1 MNLELIKDTPVELDH
16 LIEWLLSVWEEKPG
30 KLVNLS
36 EAEILWLIWE
46 A

>member
-1 MNLELIKDTPVELDH
+1 MSLEIAKEAPVELDH
-16 LIEWLLSVWEEKPG
+16 LIEWLLSVREEKPG

-36 EAEILWLIWE
+36 EAEILWLIRE

>member
-1 MNLELIKDTPVELDH
+1 MSLELSKDTPVELDH
-16 LIEWLLSVWEEKPG
+16 LIERLLSVREEKPG

-36 EAEILWLIWE
+36 EAEILWLIRE